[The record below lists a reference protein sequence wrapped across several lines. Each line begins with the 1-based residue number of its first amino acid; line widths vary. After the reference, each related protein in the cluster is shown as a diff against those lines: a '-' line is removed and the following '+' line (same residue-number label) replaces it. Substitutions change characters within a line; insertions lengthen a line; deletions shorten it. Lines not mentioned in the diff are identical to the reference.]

1 MGVRGPTQFD
11 IDDVSE
17 CVISE
22 VVVGSGAE
30 NAGLQSDDV
39 ITHVNGQE
47 VESFD
52 DLILYIS
59 QFDIGDQPTV
69 RIRRGGTEIDLQT
82 ELSDLSTSR

>member
-1 MGVRGPTQFD
+1 MCIRD
-11 IDDVSE
+11 S
-17 CVISE
+17 
-22 VVVGSGAE
+22 
-30 NAGLQSDDV
+30 
-39 ITHVNGQE
+39 VNGQE